1 VSKSVNRVTILGN
14 LGKNPEVSFTKSG
27 TAVAKFTI
35 ATTERYKENNGEW
48 ADRTEWHNVVA
59 WQKQAEILGQYVK
72 KGDKLY
78 VEGRLQTS
86 TWEDKQSGEKKY
98 RTEVI
103 ASDIVLLG
111 NKEKTSPQADGNS
124 EDSDIPF

>member
-1 VSKSVNRVTILGN
+1 MSKSVNRVTILGN